1 VYSIRLVAVLVA
13 GFCVGILATPAIG
26 QSARARATA
35 NVDLAARL
43 EGVQHDPKQTAALLK
58 TGQKVAAVCDNCHG
72 ESGNS
77 PKPDVPNLAG
87 QNPAYLLEQLRLYA
101 NGQRSDIFMEGMI
114 KVMTSDEKV
123 GMALFYA
130 KQNVTYKSTTN
141 SALAARGQELYNK
154 GCTRCHDEDGLG
166 DEKVARIAGQ
176 QPDYL
181 RFALKRYRTGTGA
194 RLNERMAINV
204 KRLTDADVEAVIAF
218 VMSLGAVSV
227 E

>member
-1 VYSIRLVAVLVA
+1 VYSIRLLAALVV
-13 GFCVGILATPAIG
+13 GLCVGNLTTPAIA

-43 EGVQHDPKQTAALLK
+43 QEAENDPKQTASFLK

-77 PKPDVPNLAG
+77 AKPDVPNLAG
-87 QNPAYLLEQLRLYA
+87 QNPAYLVEQLRQYA
-101 NGQRSDIFMEGMI
+101 NGQRKDVFMEGMI

-130 KQNVTYKSTTN
+130 KQKVAYKPTAN
-141 SALAARGQELYNK
+141 FALATRGQELYNK
-154 GCTRCHDEDGLG
+154 ACMRCHDENGLG
-166 DEKVARIAGQ
+166 DEKIARVAGQ

-181 RFALKRYRTGTGA
+181 RWAIKRYRTANGA
-194 RLNERMAINV
+194 RLDEGMVVNV
-204 KRLTDADVEAVIAF
+204 KKMTDADIEAVIAF
-218 VMSLGAVSV
+218 VVSMGATSI

>member
-1 VYSIRLVAVLVA
+1 MSSIRLLAALVA
-13 GFCVGILATPAIG
+13 GLCVSIVATPAIA
-26 QSARARATA
+26 QPARARATA

-43 EGVQHDPKQTAALLK
+43 QEVERDPKLTTALLN
-58 TGQKVAAVCDNCHG
+58 TGRKVAAVCDNCHG

-101 NGQRSDIFMEGMI
+101 TGQRPDVFMEGMI
-114 KVMTSDEKV
+114 KVMNSDEKV

-130 KQNVTYKSTTN
+130 KQRVVYKPVAN
-141 SALAARGQELYNK
+141 AAQVARGQTLYNK
-154 GCTRCHDEDGLG
+154 ACTRCHDEDGLG

-181 RFALKRYRTGTGA
+181 RLALKRYRTGPSA
-194 RLNERMAINV
+194 RLDERMVINV
-204 KRLTDADVEAVIAF
+204 KQMTEADLNAVVAF
-218 VMSLGAVSV
+218 VVSMGAISI